1 MPRTLYDV
9 LQSHPSASEAEL
21 CAAWQ
26 RLADPLEREGG
37 IAGPGATQLS
47 EINAA
52 WAVLGNPA
60 ARAAYDSSLPA
71 EVFAAP
77 APLPHAGR
85 PLLDWRVGRLLILI
99 TCLSMIALVWSS
111 CRTQALMSASEGQSR
126 AIEAQQRA
134 LEAEMR
140 AQMGPA
146 GSSEANR
153 TEADARAEMQR
164 RDEAQARE
172 FEEARRQSDLNMA
185 AREAERERREQEE
198 AEQRRQ
204 WREESGAPVDED

>member
-9 LQSHPSASEAEL
+9 LQSHPGASEAEL

-37 IAGPGATQLS
+37 IAGSAATHLN

-60 ARAAYDSSLPA
+60 SRAAYDSSLPA
-71 EVFAAP
+71 EAFAAP
-77 APLPHAGR
+77 SPITGASR
-85 PLLDWRVGRLLILI
+85 PLLDWRIGRLLILI

-111 CRTQALMSASEGQSR
+111 CRTQAFMSASEGQSR
-126 AIEAQQRA
+126 AIKAQQRA
-134 LEAEMR
+134 MEAEMR

-146 GSSEANR
+146 GASGANR
-153 TEADARAEMQR
+153 AEADARAEMQR
-164 RDEAQARE
+164 RDEAQALE

-185 AREAERERREQEE
+185 AREAARERREQEE

-204 WREESGAPVDED
+204 WREESGTSVDED